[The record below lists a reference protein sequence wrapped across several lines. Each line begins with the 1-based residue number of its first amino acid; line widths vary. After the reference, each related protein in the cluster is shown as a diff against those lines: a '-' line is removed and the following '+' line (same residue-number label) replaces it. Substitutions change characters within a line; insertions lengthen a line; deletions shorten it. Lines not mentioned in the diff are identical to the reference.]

1 MCGIRK
7 GLIVSTETV
16 KKLVRYIE
24 TKDFAWDAVLKLKLV
39 SFHSF
44 LDSSQEDPHTLINY
58 LSHQNWMI
66 RWTVIEKL
74 IAYDNPKFYF
84 YIIQQ
89 VDDPRIE
96 ISHMISDWARMKG
109 VDILTDLIQGF
120 VLGSYSTQKSLFHYI
135 NQIGYSAL
143 NELELQLNHSNLTMV
158 QRCMYAIYKIGGS
171 ESERIMIRALGQE
184 RTQKHAVVFWGLM
197 KSRAAISHLIT
208 AFENPKLRYYILNTF
223 YDIGEEA
230 SYPFIV
236 ETIYEAKGQ
245 LLIMA
250 ERIAMKIGP
259 PILDYVLDFI
269 EQSDTELENH
279 FRFKKLLDHIGIDS
293 VQDRMDAQSDR
304 YSFLYS

>member
-1 MCGIRK
+1 MGKKLKTGYNTLAEEFGVNELTSCIGYNCRT
-7 GLIVSTETV
+7 IVSFNPPKGT
-16 KKLVRYIE
+16 
-24 TKDFAWDAVLKLKLV
+24 DVLIMK
-39 SFHSF
+39 SWFQ
-44 LDSSQEDPHTLINY
+44 QELIKRGVLWTAYHALSYMHKEKEINHTLN
-58 LSHQNWMI
+58 
-66 RWTVIEKL
+66 
-74 IAYDNPKFYF
+74 A
-84 YIIQQ
+84 
-89 VDDPRIE
+89 
-96 ISHMISDWARMKG
+96 
-109 VDILTDLIQGF
+109 
-120 VLGSYSTQKSLFHYI
+120 
-135 NQIGYSAL
+135 
-143 NELELQLNHSNLTMV
+143 
-158 QRCMYAIYKIGGS
+158 
-171 ESERIMIRALGQE
+171 
-184 RTQKHAVVFWGLM
+184 
-197 KSRAAISHLIT
+197 
-208 AFENPKLRYYILNTF
+208 F